1 MDTYKINLNQLKDS
15 LISASSLT
23 FDTSTATITGTPI
36 QTTSTTTTGTVTG
49 TPLQATTATS
59 TNPYNQ
65 NFTVKYNDLNTKY
78 TFNIKDS
85 SEFKK
90 VEELV
95 PFKVY
100 RFTFEDNTVIK
111 TVCRDDDPFDLE
123 YAFYLALAKK
133 KFSCSQTF
141 EGILHK
147 ADTLRYEKYYAKIV
161 KKGMKLFRNQQLE
174 EAKKE
179 DEKRL
184 KKEQHQRYIAKKKA
198 RDERRATQAQDNLRK
213 LITEAIKAAKEGE

>member
-1 MDTYKINLNQLKDS
+1 MNTYKINVDQLKDS

-23 FDTSTATITGTPI
+23 FDTSTTTITGTPV
-36 QTTSTTTTGTVTG
+36 QTTSTTVTG
-49 TPLQATTATS
+49 TANIATSSTS

-85 SEFKK
+85 NEFKK
-90 VEELV
+90 IEELV

-111 TVCRDDDPFDLE
+111 TVCRDDDPFNLE

-141 EGILHK
+141 EGVLHK

-174 EAKKE
+174 KAKKE

-184 KKEQHQRYIAKKKA
+184 KKEQRQRYIAKKKA
-198 RDERRATQAQDNLRK
+198 RDERRATQAQDNLQK

>member
-1 MDTYKINLNQLKDS
+1 MDTYKINIDQLKNS
-15 LISASSLT
+15 LSSIPVT
-23 FDTSTATITGTPI
+23 TGSITATIGNIATTTTTASPLTYT
-36 QTTSTTTTGTVTG
+36 TTSTS
-49 TPLQATTATS
+49 TS
-59 TNPYNQ
+59 DYPQSRTI
-65 NFTVKYNDLNTKY
+65 KYSDISSPSF

-85 SEFKK
+85 NEFKK

-100 RFTFEDNTVIK
+100 RFTFADNTVIK
-111 TVCRDDDPFDLE
+111 TICRNEDPFDLE

-133 KFSCSQTF
+133 KCSKNYTF
-141 EGILHK
+141 EGVLHK
-147 ADTLRYEKYYAKIV
+147 AEEFRYEKYYAKIV
-161 KKGMKLFRNQQLE
+161 RKGMKLFRNQQLE

-184 KKEQHQRYIAKKKA
+184 KKKQRQRYIAKKKA
-198 RDERRATQAQDNLRK
+198 RDERRAAQAQDNLQK